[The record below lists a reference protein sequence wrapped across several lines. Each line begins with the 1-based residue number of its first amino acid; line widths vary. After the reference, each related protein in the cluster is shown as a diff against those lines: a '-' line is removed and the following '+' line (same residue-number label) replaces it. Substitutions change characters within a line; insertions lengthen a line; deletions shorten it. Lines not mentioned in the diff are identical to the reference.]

1 MRIDT
6 LHPEFVNHGHIWE
19 LCRDCYVGEIQIKQ
33 KKERYLPR
41 LSAMNEEGYASYL
54 KRAVYYPVISN
65 TIAGRLGQI
74 MRKVPVLYGS
84 DRGMRWMEDTVTKDS
99 KDITVFIGKVL
110 EELMKVGRIGVL
122 ADFDERRQR
131 PYFSLYHAESIYN
144 WLEDDGDLV
153 EVHLG
158 EEIYINNEMDE
169 IEAER
174 RIRRCFLDESGNY
187 NVEVYRVAD
196 NRHGTREELLATY
209 QPTQFGAPLKELPF
223 VFINPNSL
231 LSEVEKPPLLDI
243 AQISLAVYRN
253 SSDLEQILHT
263 LAMPTPY
270 GTGMEEE
277 DLEGDFVI
285 GPSEFKLIRSPDAK
299 LGMLEFTGSGIEAVM
314 DSMSNKFAHIVSIG
328 GDASFDTN
336 RQAEN
341 AETFRLR
348 MAKETSAMSN
358 IVLYAEKG
366 INRMLRF
373 AAGWLSPSEE
383 MSIKINRDF
392 LDATMSA
399 DLLKAINEAV
409 VMGLISRKAAFDI
422 RMKNEI
428 YPDNWTFEEEEKLLD
443 EDDLPEVMTTS
454 MAGSV
459 TMAPNRVSKEEEE
472 DDR

>member
-1 MRIDT
+1 
-6 LHPEFVNHGHIWE
+6 
-19 LCRDCYVGEIQIKQ
+19 
-33 KKERYLPR
+33 
-41 LSAMNEEGYASYL
+41 
-54 KRAVYYPVISN
+54 
-65 TIAGRLGQI
+65 
-74 MRKVPVLYGS
+74 
-84 DRGMRWMEDTVTKDS
+84 
-99 KDITVFIGKVL
+99 
-110 EELMKVGRIGVL
+110 
-122 ADFDERRQR
+122 
-131 PYFSLYHAESIYN
+131 
-144 WLEDDGDLV
+144 
-153 EVHLG
+153 
-158 EEIYINNEMDE
+158 
-169 IEAER
+169 
-174 RIRRCFLDESGNY
+174 
-187 NVEVYRVAD
+187 
-196 NRHGTREELLATY
+196 
-209 QPTQFGAPLKELPF
+209 
-223 VFINPNSL
+223 
-231 LSEVEKPPLLDI
+231 
-243 AQISLAVYRN
+243 
-253 SSDLEQILHT
+253 
-263 LAMPTPY
+263 
-270 GTGMEEE
+270 MEEE

-336 RQAEN
+336 RQSEN

-366 INRMLRF
+366 INRMLRV
-373 AAGWLSPSEE
+373 AAGWLSPSED
-383 MSIKINRDF
+383 MNIKINRDF

-443 EDDLPEVMTTS
+443 DDDLPEMMTTS

-459 TMAPNRVSKEEEE
+459 TMAPNRVSKEEES